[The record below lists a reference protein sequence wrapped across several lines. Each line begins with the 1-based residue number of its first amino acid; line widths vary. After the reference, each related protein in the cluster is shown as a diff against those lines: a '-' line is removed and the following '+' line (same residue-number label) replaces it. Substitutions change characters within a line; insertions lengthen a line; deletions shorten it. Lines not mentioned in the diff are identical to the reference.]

1 MPQLASQLPVVKL
14 LLRPTVAV
22 GFKLYRCTRKMMI
35 AEETSVSRQ
44 MLQQDKCMHAIGS
57 MMDDQLHLFCL
68 PRPGMQA

>member
-1 MPQLASQLPVVKL
+1 
-14 LLRPTVAV
+14 
-22 GFKLYRCTRKMMI
+22 MI